1 MPTPGPR
8 GNSETDPLPATFW
21 AGACWV
27 SWYTVADML
36 RMKLVILLAVLLV
49 ATTALGSAYQASPKL
64 VVILVIDQFRGDY
77 LERYRDEFGAGG
89 FRTFTDRGAYFPAC
103 YYDYAN
109 TRTAPGHATIG
120 TGTYSSGHGI
130 FANEWW
136 VPGSKRVLSSVDDE
150 STKIV
155 GVEGDAMGASPHN
168 LLADT
173 LGDELRLAT
182 QGNSRVFGIALKDRA
197 AILPTG
203 FSANGAYWIDKS
215 TGTWVTSTY
224 YVSEAPH
231 WLTNFNSQKHA
242 QKYLNLDWKDAN
254 GDVLGS
260 TAPHDGADG
269 KSIEYYEL
277 VGSTPFA
284 NDYEFEF
291 ARELIQQEK
300 LGQGTV
306 TDLLVIGL
314 SANDLVG
321 HAYGPDSPQS
331 HAMALALDRQIS
343 EFLGFLQ
350 QQYGNRFWIALT
362 ADHGVAPTNATS
374 LKLRIPSVVIANR
387 DLKAELNKALGAKL
401 HKPGDYVRSAS
412 FPIVFVNNEAFAEK
426 ISEAD
431 AEGYVAEAMRSMG
444 FVAAYTKEQLASGEV
459 PPTAVG
465 RMFVHSYSPYG
476 GWWVMGFPPPFTVSS
491 KSLAEH
497 GVAYG
502 YDQHVP
508 LAFYGAPF
516 KPGVYRE
523 QVEPVDLAPTL
534 AVLLGINKP
543 TNSTGHVLTQAL
555 SPRSDVPGPPPA
567 APRPRGTPETRP

>member
-1 MPTPGPR
+1 MLR
-8 GNSETDPLPATFW
+8 AKLATFL
-21 AGACWV
+21 
-27 SWYTVADML
+27 T
-36 RMKLVILLAVLLV
+36 VLLV
-49 ATTALGSAYQASPKL
+49 ATAAFGSAYQASPKL
-64 VVILVIDQFRGDY
+64 VVILIIDQFRGDY
-77 LERYRDEFGAGG
+77 LDRYHDEFGPAG

-109 TRTAPGHATIG
+109 LRTAPGHATIG

-130 FANEWW
+130 LANEWW
-136 VPGSKRVLSSVDDE
+136 VPASKRVLSSVDDE

-182 QGNSRVFGIALKDRA
+182 QGNSRVFGISPKDRA

-203 FSANGAYWIDKS
+203 FSANGAYWIDKTS
-215 TGTWVTSTY
+215 GAWVTSTY
-224 YVSEAPH
+224 YVAEAPH

-254 GDVLGS
+254 GEVLGS
-260 TAPHDGADG
+260 TAPHDGPDG
-269 KSIEYYEL
+269 KPIDYYEL
-277 VGSTPFA
+277 VGHTPYA
-284 NDYEFEF
+284 NDYQFEF

-306 TDLLVIGL
+306 TDLLVISL

-321 HAYGPDSPQS
+321 HAYGPDSPQI

-343 EFLGFLQ
+343 EFLAFLQ
-350 QQYGNRFWIALT
+350 QQYGNRFWVALT

-374 LKLRIPSVVIANR
+374 LKLRIPSVVIGNK
-387 DLKAELNKALGAKL
+387 DLKAELNKKLNAML
-401 HKPGDYVRSAS
+401 HKQGDYVRSAS
-412 FPIVFVNNEAFAEK
+412 FPIVFVNNEAFGEK
-426 ISEAD
+426 IGESD
-431 AEGYVAEAMRSMG
+431 AEGYVAESMRSMG
-444 FVAAYTKEQLASGEV
+444 FVTAYTKEQLASGEV
-459 PPTAVG
+459 APSAMG
-465 RMFVHSYSPYG
+465 RMYANSYSPYG
-476 GWWVMGFPPPFTVSS
+476 GWWVMGLPPPFALSGKDV
-491 KSLAEH
+491 AEH
-497 GVAYG
+497 GVAYS

-508 LAFYGAPF
+508 LAFYGAAF
-516 KPGVYRE
+516 KPGVYRD
-523 QVEPVDLAPTL
+523 QVEPIDLAPTL

-555 SPRSDVPGPPPA
+555 NPRGDAPGPSPA
-567 APRPRGTPETRP
+567 AARPRGTPEPHP